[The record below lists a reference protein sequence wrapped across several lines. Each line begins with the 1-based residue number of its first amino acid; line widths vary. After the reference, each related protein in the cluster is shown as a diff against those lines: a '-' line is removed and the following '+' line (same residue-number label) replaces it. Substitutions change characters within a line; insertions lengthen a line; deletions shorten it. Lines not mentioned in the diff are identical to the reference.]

1 MTLPKGVEKV
11 TAKGRTYFY
20 WNPGRGSAR
29 EGKRIKLPNPEIEPS
44 GFWKELEL
52 YINAAKPPPLHG
64 SVGVLVQ
71 RYRNSEDFRRL
82 SDSTKAS
89 YGVHLNRFEAAWG
102 TLSYDLPYGAVLALR
117 DSLAETAGMANHML
131 SVGRTLWNWGRSIGV
146 QSNPFLSVANL
157 DIGDVGHIPWPAWTI
172 ELVCKTAWPDLVRMV
187 RLGLATCQRESDLIR
202 MGPAQRDRHGLWCR
216 PKKTKKK
223 RKAFC
228 IPLTASDARTLDRWS
243 HTKIAFSA
251 ARWKAPI
258 QRGNPDY
265 YLFSPR
271 GVPYT
276 ETSLRARWHRWL
288 KTNDGKVVCQRWKA
302 WLTDMVRKYE
312 WEINPGGRKLSDDSW
327 IAWRGYSHPPG
338 SRLRRRPD
346 CQRHWHIA
354 ANGRAL
360 HAVPRPDGNCRC
372 RSGAAAGDR
381 KTLGTRQRT
390 KLLAYIGPQVPEFA
404 KPRLRICKTARPRY

>member
-1 MTLPKGVEKV
+1 VTLPKGVEKV

-29 EGKRIKLPNPEIEPS
+29 QGKRIKLPNPEIEP
-44 GFWKELEL
+44 GAFWKELEL
-52 YINAAKPPPLHG
+52 YINSAKPPPLHG
-64 SVGVLVQ
+64 SVGFLVQ
-71 RYRNSEDFRRL
+71 RYRDSEDFRRL

-102 TLSYDLPYGAVLALR
+102 ALSYDLPHGVVLALR

-157 DIGDVGHIPWPAWTI
+157 DIGDVGHIPWPAWTVD
-172 ELVCKTAWPDLVRMV
+172 LVCKTAWPDLVRMV

-202 MGPAQRDRHGLWCR
+202 MGPAQRDRYGLWCR

-228 IPLTASDARTLDRWS
+228 IPLTASDARTLDRWPQ
-243 HTKIAFSA
+243 TKIAFTA
-251 ARWKAPI
+251 TRWKAPI

-288 KTNDGKVVCQRWKA
+288 KTDDGKIVCERWKA
-302 WLTDMVRKYE
+302 WVAEMVRKYE
-312 WEINPGGRKLSDDSW
+312 WDIDPEEADYPTIHGLRGAGILIRRAAGHDVDQIANDIGMSRQMVERYMRFRDQMEI
-327 IAWRGYSHPPG
+327 
-338 SRLRRRPD
+338 
-346 CQRHWHIA
+346 
-354 ANGRAL
+354 
-360 HAVPRPDGNCRC
+360 
-372 RSGAAAGDR
+372 AAAG
-381 KTLGTRQRT
+381 Q
-390 KLLAYIGPQVPEFA
+390 A
-404 KPRLRICKTARPRY
+404 RLRVIAKR

>member
-29 EGKRIKLPNPEIEPS
+29 QGKRIKLPNPEIEPRA
-44 GFWKELEL
+44 FWNELEL
-52 YINAAKPPPLHG
+52 YINSAKLPPLNG
-64 SVGVLVQ
+64 SVGFLVQ
-71 RYRNSEDFRRL
+71 RYRDSEDFRRL

-89 YGVHLNRFEAAWG
+89 YGVHLNRFEAAWSA
-102 TLSYDLPYGAVLALR
+102 LSYDLPHGVVLALR

-131 SVGRTLWNWGRSIGV
+131 SVGRTLWNWGRSIGI

-157 DIGDVGHIPWPAWTI
+157 DIGDVGHIPWPAWTVD
-172 ELVCKTAWPDLVRMV
+172 LVCKTAWPDLVRMV

-228 IPLTASDARTLDRWS
+228 IPLTASDARTLDRWPQ
-243 HTKIAFSA
+243 TKIAFTA
-251 ARWKAPI
+251 TRWKAPI
-258 QRGNPDY
+258 PRGNPDY

-288 KTNDGKVVCQRWKA
+288 KTDDGKIVCERWKA
-302 WLTDMVRKYE
+302 WVAEMVRKYE
-312 WEINPGGRKLSDDSW
+312 WDIDPEEADYPTIHGLRGAGILIRRATGHDVDQIANDIGMSRQMVERYMRFRDQMEI
-327 IAWRGYSHPPG
+327 
-338 SRLRRRPD
+338 
-346 CQRHWHIA
+346 
-354 ANGRAL
+354 
-360 HAVPRPDGNCRC
+360 
-372 RSGAAAGDR
+372 AAAG
-381 KTLGTRQRT
+381 Q
-390 KLLAYIGPQVPEFA
+390 A
-404 KPRLRICKTARPRY
+404 RLRVIARR

>member
-1 MTLPKGVEKV
+1 VTLPKGVEKV

-29 EGKRIKLPNPEIEPS
+29 QGKRIKLPNPEIEP
-44 GFWKELEL
+44 GAFWKELEL
-52 YINAAKPPPLHG
+52 YVNSAKPPPLHG
-64 SVGVLVQ
+64 SVGFLVQ
-71 RYRNSEDFRRL
+71 RYRDSEDFRRL

-102 TLSYDLPYGAVLALR
+102 ALSYDLPHGVVLALR

-157 DIGDVGHIPWPAWTI
+157 DIGDVGHIPWPAWTVD
-172 ELVCKTAWPDLVRMV
+172 LVCKTAWPDLVRMV

-202 MGPAQRDRHGLWCR
+202 MGPAQRDRQGLWCR

-228 IPLTASDARTLDRWS
+228 IPLTASDARTLDRWPQ
-243 HTKIAFSA
+243 TKIAFTA
-251 ARWKAPI
+251 TRWKAPI

-271 GVPYT
+271 SVPYT

-288 KTNDGKVVCQRWKA
+288 KTDDGKIVCERWKA
-302 WLTDMVRKYE
+302 WVAEMVRKYE
-312 WEINPGGRKLSDDSW
+312 WDIDPEEADYPTIHGLRGAGILIRRAAGHDVDQIANDIGMSRQMVERYMRFRDQMEI
-327 IAWRGYSHPPG
+327 
-338 SRLRRRPD
+338 
-346 CQRHWHIA
+346 
-354 ANGRAL
+354 
-360 HAVPRPDGNCRC
+360 
-372 RSGAAAGDR
+372 AAAG
-381 KTLGTRQRT
+381 Q
-390 KLLAYIGPQVPEFA
+390 A
-404 KPRLRICKTARPRY
+404 RLRVIAKR